1 MARRDAARA
10 GRLPGQP
17 PVPGEADPTD
27 LGVQEWLPPVL
38 IEAEPTD
45 LGVQEWLPLVPAEA
59 EHTDLGVQG
68 WLPTQWAE
76 DMEALSPLTCSE
88 PSKPGKHY

>member
-1 MARRDAARA
+1 MSHTWLPWRDDAARA
-10 GRLPGQP
+10 GRLPGQ
-17 PVPGEADPTD
+17 
-27 LGVQEWLPPVL
+27 PPVL

-76 DMEALSPLTCSE
+76 DMEALCPLTSE